1 MNDFRTNKLK
11 IAIVSPPWFPVPPPG
26 YGGIELVVS
35 ILAEGLHH
43 RGHDVTLFASGDSVT
58 ETRLVSVFDEAPYK
72 LIKENVYLE
81 NIHSLAAYEMAR
93 EFDIIHDHDGTGSRL
108 LGALV
113 SRLFGI
119 PVLATMHGP
128 ANKPS
133 LDYYTSV
140 SDDLHYIA
148 ISDAQRSDFI
158 GLDFLATIPN
168 AIKLDEYDFSPTS
181 GDYLLFVGRMN
192 EEKGAHIA
200 ASVAKKLGRKLI
212 IIGKASEEHEQKYLE
227 TMVRPLLG
235 KDIEYYGEVDLA
247 EKVELYRGAECVLF
261 PIQWP
266 EPFGLVMIESMAC
279 GTPVIAI
286 RNGSVPEVIQDGKTG
301 FIVEDEDGMIDAVA
315 HIGEI
320 DRLACRQLV
329 EREYTERTFVE
340 RHELA
345 YEKALAQSR
354 EQASSRISAPQK
366 QLEVRVSDR
375 PGIL

>member
-1 MNDFRTNKLK
+1 MNDFRTSKLN
-11 IAIVSPPWFPVPPPG
+11 IAIIAPPWFPVPPPG

-35 ILAEGLHH
+35 ILAEGLHR

-58 ETRLVSVFDEAPYK
+58 ETRLVSVFEKAPYK

-113 SRLFGI
+113 SRLFSI

-148 ISDAQRSDFI
+148 ISDAQRSDYA

-168 AIKLDEYDFSPTS
+168 AIKLDDYDFSPTS
-181 GDYLLFVGRMN
+181 DDYLLFVGRMN

-200 ASVAKKLGRKLI
+200 ASVAKKLGRRLI
-212 IIGKASEEHEQKYLE
+212 MIGKSSEEHEKIYFE
-227 TMVRPLLG
+227 EKVRPFLG
-235 KDIEYYGEVDLA
+235 GNIEYLGEVEHTA
-247 EKVELYRGAECVLF
+247 KVELYRRAECVLF

-301 FIVEDEDGMIDAVA
+301 FIVEDEDGMVDAVA

-329 EREYTERTFVE
+329 EREYTEKTFVE
-340 RHELA
+340 RHERA
-345 YEKALAQSR
+345 YEKALAHSR
-354 EQASSRISAPQK
+354 KTTPPRISAPQK
-366 QLEVRVSDR
+366 QLEV
-375 PGIL
+375 

>member
-1 MNDFRTNKLK
+1 M
-11 IAIVSPPWFPVPPPG
+11 
-26 YGGIELVVS
+26 VS

-43 RGHDVTLFASGDSVT
+43 RGHDITLFASGDSVT
-58 ETRLVSVFDEAPYK
+58 EARLISVFDEAPYR

-93 EFDIIHDHDGTGSRL
+93 EFDIIHDHDGSGSRL

-113 SRLFGI
+113 SRLFSI

-128 ANKPS
+128 AYKPS

-140 SDDLHYIA
+140 SDDLRFVA
-148 ISDAQRSDFI
+148 ISDAQRSSYT

-168 AIKLDEYDFSPTS
+168 AIKLDDYGFSPTS

-192 EEKGAHIA
+192 DEKGAHIA

-212 IIGKASEEHEQKYLE
+212 MIGKSSEPHEKIYFE
-227 TMVRPLLG
+227 EKVRPFLG
-235 KDIEYYGEVDLA
+235 GDIEYLGEVEHA
-247 EKVELYRGAECVLF
+247 AKVELYRGAECVLF

-286 RNGSVPEVIQDGKTG
+286 RNGSVPEVIQDGETG
-301 FIVEDEDGMIDAVA
+301 FIVEDEDGMIEAVA
-315 HIGEI
+315 RIGEI
-320 DRLACRQLV
+320 DRLACRRLV
-329 EREYTERTFVE
+329 EREYTERSFVE
-340 RHELA
+340 RHEVA

-354 EQASSRISAPQK
+354 NVTSSRTSASQK
-366 QLEVRVSDR
+366 QLEV
-375 PGIL
+375 